1 MTTNKNKLKS
11 IRQSQR
17 SYLNRDFGSFR
28 RSLTEYA
35 RTFFSDKI
43 SDFSENGLA
52 GMFIELNAYVGD
64 VMSYYIDHQFQ
75 ELDITEATETSNIER
90 LIRSSGVKI
99 RSAAPAVVEVDFY
112 LEIPSKIVNG
122 VYVPDED
129 MMPIIKEG
137 TKVRS
142 GGGVT
147 FVLVDDIKMAEKRMN
162 GTFFA
167 TYAVMKKDSAG
178 NPSTF
183 SVMRKGLCVSS
194 SVKTES
200 FPISNTFKSF
210 RTITLTSTNVNE
222 IISVFDSEG
231 NEYYEVESLL
241 QDTVF
246 RRAENTA
253 EDREEVEESLQL
265 IPAARRFISTTSV
278 RTRKTTLRFGG
289 GSSLATDDD
298 IMPDPSELSLPLYG
312 RRSTLSNFTI
322 DPNKLLSTTTA
333 GVAPQNTNLKVTYRH
348 GGGISHN
355 VSEGALRTVTTL
367 SAKFKSS
374 VPTAT
379 RGSIRGSIEVIN
391 REPAKGGENA
401 PNINEMR
408 TIALNSRN
416 SQMRIVT
423 RQDLIARIYTMP
435 SKFGR
440 VFRCSVRSNPNNP
453 MASVVS
459 IISRDSDLKLVT
471 SPDTLKENLRVFL
484 NESRLISDA
493 IDIVDASVINIGV
506 KFAITTKP
514 SANSDLVIQKVNS
527 NLKDYLSL
535 ENFQI
540 GQPIMM
546 TDLVNIIINTADV
559 VSLVEL
565 SIFNRSGTI
574 SGNVYSDVSMSIA
587 QNTNKGVLN
596 CPEGSIF
603 EVRFPDDDII
613 GSAR

>member
-1 MTTNKNKLKS
+1 MTTNKNKLNS

-17 SYLNRDFGSFR
+17 SYLNRDFSSFR

-35 RTFFSDKI
+35 RTFFSDRI

-75 ELDITEATETSNIER
+75 ELDITEATETRNIER
-90 LIRSSGVKI
+90 LIRRSGVKI
-99 RSAAPAVVEVDFY
+99 KSAAPAVVEVDFF
-112 LEIPSKIVNG
+112 LEIPSTIVNG
-122 VYVPDED
+122 VYVPDAN
-129 MMPIIKEG
+129 MMPVIKEG
-137 TKVRS
+137 TQVKS
-142 GGGVT
+142 GGGVSFT
-147 FVLVDDIKMAEKRMN
+147 LVEDIDMAKKRMN
-162 GTFFA
+162 GKFFA
-167 TYAVMKKDSAG
+167 TYSTMKKDSAG
-178 NPSTF
+178 NPTTF

-194 SVKTES
+194 KVKTES
-200 FPISNTFKSF
+200 FPIPNVFKSF
-210 RTITLTSTNVNE
+210 RTIRLSSNNVNE
-222 IISVFDSEG
+222 IISVVDSEG

-246 RRAENTA
+246 RRSLNTSQ
-253 EDREEVEESLQL
+253 DREEVDEALQL
-265 IPAARRFISTTSV
+265 IPAGRRFVTTTSNS
-278 RTRKTTLRFGG
+278 TRKTTLRFGG
-289 GSSLATDDD
+289 GSSLSTDDD
-298 IMPDPSELSLPLYG
+298 IMPDPSDLSLPLYG
-312 RRSTLSNFTI
+312 RRSSLSNFTI

-333 GVAPQNTNLKVTYRH
+333 GVAPQNTTLTVIYRY

-355 VSEGALRTVTTL
+355 VSEGSIRSVGTL
-367 SAKFKSS
+367 ITKFKSS
-374 VPTAT
+374 VSTSQ
-379 RGSIRGSIEVIN
+379 RGAIRGSIEVIN
-391 REPAKGGENA
+391 REAAKGGENA
-401 PNINEMR
+401 PTINEMR

-416 SQMRIVT
+416 AQMRIVT
-423 RQDLIARIYTMP
+423 REDLIARIYTMP
-435 SKFGR
+435 TKFGR

-459 IISRDSDLKLVT
+459 IISRDSEEKLT
-471 SPDTLKENLRVFL
+471 ISPDTLKENLRVFL

-493 IDIVDASVINIGV
+493 IDIVDASVMNIGV
-506 KFAITTKP
+506 RFAITTKP
-514 SANSDLVIQKVNS
+514 SANGDLVVQKVNS
-527 NLKDYLSL
+527 NLREYLSI

-540 GQPIMM
+540 GQPLMM

-574 SGNVYSDVSMSIA
+574 DGNIYSDSSMSIEE
-587 QNTNKGVLN
+587 NTNMGVLN

-603 EVRFPDDDII
+603 EVKFPDDDII